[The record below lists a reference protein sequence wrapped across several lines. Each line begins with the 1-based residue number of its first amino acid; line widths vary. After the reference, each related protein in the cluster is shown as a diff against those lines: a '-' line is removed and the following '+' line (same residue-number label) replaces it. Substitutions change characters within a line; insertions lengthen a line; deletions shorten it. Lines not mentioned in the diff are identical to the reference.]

1 MSILRNFSLP
11 WLSRRQRFSNM
22 RRFVLSILLACAAL
36 VASAQDLKLPSVLG
50 SGMVLQQNENVNIW
64 GWAKP
69 SANISVEA
77 QWLDKAVKTNADVDG
92 KWIVTI
98 PTPAASYNNYT
109 LSISDGKKKIN
120 LVDVLIGEVWLCSGQ
135 SNMAWKTELCLDLK
149 EEMEDAANVGK
160 HVRLFTTGR
169 IRSDKPE
176 DDVADA
182 RWTGCT
188 PETVASFSGVG
199 YGFGIE
205 IQKALDVPVGLLQAS
220 YGGTFIEGW
229 VSQDAIH
236 NGEKSATFTKGVNI
250 IDKGKTMWVGK
261 ASHLYNANIHPL
273 LNVRIAGVIW
283 YQGCTNVKANPVS
296 YRDNLQ
302 GLIRSWRKEFDN
314 PDMPFYIAQIAPHTY
329 VNQQG
334 ALLRESQDFVAAT
347 EPGCELVVT
356 NDGQE
361 IPGDVHPRLKKN
373 VCHRFAL
380 CALGHHYKKDVGQWR
395 SPAYE
400 KMQVNGSEV
409 IVSFKNL
416 PTVFQVRGE
425 MIIGFQIG
433 EKKADGTVR
442 YALADARL
450 DESGKNVILSS
461 DQIKNPSDVRY
472 CFDESVGNV
481 FSAEGLPLAPFRTDT
496 KNKPLSK
503 SARAYIEP
511 AVKTPIVF
519 EGEGYQKVTFEEG
532 AKFWTD
538 SEMTLFKGSYPQQFE
553 GFDMLIAEGVDKGE
567 KSKGGKII
575 AKEDGRIYFISPLA
589 KDLKKNWYKPGWRVI
604 MPSEIELTRVIG
616 QNSDGTPKYKTI
628 GSLYISY
635 LDVKAGQE
643 VELPVTENWLSVI
656 PLASS
661 IDYVE

>member
-1 MSILRNFSLP
+1 MA
-11 WLSRRQRFSNM
+11 
-22 RRFVLSILLACAAL
+22 LATAFA
-36 VASAQDLKLPSVLG
+36 VSAQPLKLPTVIG

-69 SANISVEA
+69 SAKITVKA
-77 QWLDKAVKTNADVDG
+77 QWLAEAVKTKADDEG
-92 KWIVTI
+92 KWIVSLS
-98 PTPAASYNNYT
+98 TPAGSYEKY
-109 LSISDGKKKIN
+109 SMSVSDGKSAIDLEN
-120 LVDVLIGEVWLCSGQ
+120 VMIGEVWLCSGQ

-149 EEMEDAANVGK
+149 EEMEDAPNVGK

-176 DDVADA
+176 DDVPDA

-236 NGEKSATFTKGVNI
+236 NGEKSATLTKGVNI
-250 IDKGKTMWVGK
+250 INKGKTMWVGK
-261 ASHLYNANIHPL
+261 ESHLYNANIHPL

-302 GLIRSWRKEFDN
+302 GLIRSWRKEFNN
-314 PDMPFYIAQIAPHTY
+314 PEMPFYIAQIAPHTY
-329 VNQQG
+329 VDQQG
-334 ALLRESQDFVAAT
+334 ALLRESQDYVAAT
-347 EPGCELVVT
+347 EPGCELIVT

-373 VCHRFAL
+373 VCNRFAL
-380 CALGHHYKKDVGQWR
+380 CALGQHYKKDVGQWR

-400 KMQVNGSEV
+400 KKEINGSEV

-416 PTVFQVRGE
+416 PTVLQVRGE
-425 MIIGFQIG
+425 KIIGFQIG
-433 EKKADGTVR
+433 EKKVDGTIR
-442 YALADARL
+442 YVLADARL
-450 DESGKNVILSS
+450 DESGRNVILTS

-511 AVKTPIVF
+511 AVRTPIVY

-538 SEMTLFKGSYPQQFE
+538 SEMTLFEGSYPMQFE
-553 GFDMLIAEGVDKGE
+553 GFDMLISEGVDKGE

-575 AKEDGRIYFISPLA
+575 AKEDGRIYFISALA

-616 QNSDGTPKYKTI
+616 NNSDGAPKYKTI

-656 PLASS
+656 PLAVS
-661 IDYVE
+661 IEYVE

>member
-1 MSILRNFSLP
+1 MA
-11 WLSRRQRFSNM
+11 
-22 RRFVLSILLACAAL
+22 LATAFA
-36 VASAQDLKLPSVLG
+36 VSAQPLKLPTVIG

-69 SANISVEA
+69 SAKITVKA
-77 QWLDKAVKTNADVDG
+77 QWLAEDVKTKADDEG
-92 KWIVTI
+92 KWIVSLS
-98 PTPAASYNNYT
+98 TPAGSYEKY
-109 LSISDGKKKIN
+109 SMSVSDGKSAID
-120 LVDVLIGEVWLCSGQ
+120 LEDVMIGEVWLCSGQ

-149 EEMEDAANVGK
+149 EEMEDAPNVGK

-176 DDVADA
+176 DDVPDA

-236 NGEKSATFTKGVNI
+236 NGEKSATLTKGVNI
-250 IDKGKTMWVGK
+250 INKGKTMWVGK
-261 ASHLYNANIHPL
+261 ESHLYNANIHPL

-302 GLIRSWRKEFDN
+302 GLIRSWRKEFNN
-314 PDMPFYIAQIAPHTY
+314 PEMPFYIAQIAPHTY
-329 VNQQG
+329 VDQQG
-334 ALLRESQDFVAAT
+334 ALLRESQDYVAAT
-347 EPGCELVVT
+347 EPGCELIVT

-380 CALGHHYKKDVGQWR
+380 CALGQHYKKDVGQWR

-400 KMQVNGSEV
+400 KKEINGSEV
-409 IVSFKNL
+409 VVSFKNL
-416 PTVFQVRGE
+416 PTVLQVRGE
-425 MIIGFQIG
+425 KIVGFQIG
-433 EKKADGTVR
+433 EKKVDGTIR
-442 YALADARL
+442 YVLADARL
-450 DESGKNVILSS
+450 DESGRNVILTS

-481 FSAEGLPLAPFRTDT
+481 FSAEGLPLAPFRTDN

-538 SEMTLFKGSYPQQFE
+538 SEMTLFEGSYPMQFE
-553 GFDMLIAEGVDKGE
+553 GFEILISNGVTKGE
-567 KSKGGKII
+567 RSKGGKII
-575 AKEDGRIYFISPLA
+575 AKEDGRIYFISALA

>member
-1 MSILRNFSLP
+1 
-11 WLSRRQRFSNM
+11 M
-22 RRFVLSILLACAAL
+22 RRILAIVIMALATAFA
-36 VASAQDLKLPSVLG
+36 VSAQSLKLPTVIG

-69 SANISVEA
+69 SAKITVKA
-77 QWLDKAVKTNADVDG
+77 QWLAEAVKTKADDEG
-92 KWIVTI
+92 KWIVSLS
-98 PTPAASYNNYT
+98 TPAGSYEKY
-109 LSISDGKKKIN
+109 SMSVSDGKSAID
-120 LVDVLIGEVWLCSGQ
+120 LEDVMIGEVWLCSGQ

-149 EEMEDAANVGK
+149 DEMEDAVNVGK

-176 DDVADA
+176 DDVPDA

-236 NGEKSATFTKGVNI
+236 NGEKSATLTKGVNI
-250 IDKGKTMWVGK
+250 INKGKTMWVGK
-261 ASHLYNANIHPL
+261 ESHLYNANIHPI

-302 GLIRSWRKEFDN
+302 GLIRSWRKEFNN
-314 PDMPFYIAQIAPHTY
+314 PEMPFYIAQIAPHTY
-329 VNQQG
+329 VDQQG
-334 ALLRESQDFVAAT
+334 ALLRESQDYVAAT
-347 EPGCELVVT
+347 EPGCELIVT

-380 CALGHHYKKDVGQWR
+380 CALGQHYKKDVGQWR

-400 KMQVNGSEV
+400 KKEINGSEV

-416 PTVFQVRGE
+416 PTVLQVRGE
-425 MIIGFQIG
+425 MIIGFQVG

-450 DESGKNVILSS
+450 DESGKKVILTS
-461 DQIKNPSDVRY
+461 DQIKNPSEVRY

-496 KNKPLSK
+496 KNNPLSK

-511 AVKTPIVF
+511 AIKTPIVF
-519 EGEGYQKVTFEEG
+519 EGEDYEKARLEEG
-532 AKFWTD
+532 AKFWKD
-538 SEMTLFKGSYPQQFE
+538 SEMVLFEGSYPTQFE
-553 GFDMLIAEGVDKGE
+553 GFEILISKGVTKGE
-567 KSKGGKII
+567 HSKGGKII
-575 AKEDGRIYFISPLA
+575 AKEDGRIYFIAPLA
-589 KDLKKNWYKPGWRVI
+589 KDLKKTWYKPGWRVI
-604 MPSEIELTRVIG
+604 IPSEIELRRLVG
-616 QNSDGTPKYKTI
+616 NNSDGTPKYKTI
-628 GSLYISY
+628 GSIYISY

-656 PLASS
+656 PLAVS
-661 IDYVE
+661 IEYVE

>member
-1 MSILRNFSLP
+1 MT
-11 WLSRRQRFSNM
+11 
-22 RRFVLSILLACAAL
+22 LATAFA
-36 VASAQDLKLPSVLG
+36 VSAQPLKLPTVIG

-69 SANISVEA
+69 SAKITVKA
-77 QWLDKAVKTNADVDG
+77 QWLAEAVKTKADDEG
-92 KWIVTI
+92 KWIVSI
-98 PTPAASYNNYT
+98 STPAGSYEKY
-109 LSISDGKKKIN
+109 SMSVSDGKSAIDLEN
-120 LVDVLIGEVWLCSGQ
+120 VMIGEVWLCSGQ

-149 EEMEDAANVGK
+149 EEMEDAPNVGK

-176 DDVADA
+176 DDVPDA

-236 NGEKSATFTKGVNI
+236 NGEKSATLTKGVNI
-250 IDKGKTMWVGK
+250 INKGKTMWVGK
-261 ASHLYNANIHPL
+261 ESHLYNANIHPL

-302 GLIRSWRKEFDN
+302 GLIRSWRKEFNN
-314 PDMPFYIAQIAPHTY
+314 PEMPFYIAQIAPHTY
-329 VNQQG
+329 VDQQG
-334 ALLRESQDFVAAT
+334 ALLRESQDYVAAT
-347 EPGCELVVT
+347 EPGCELIVT

-380 CALGHHYKKDVGQWR
+380 CALGQHYKKDVGQWR

-400 KMQVNGSEV
+400 KKEINGSEV

-416 PTVFQVRGE
+416 PTVLQVRGE
-425 MIIGFQIG
+425 KIIGFQIG
-433 EKKADGTVR
+433 EKKVDGTIR
-442 YALADARL
+442 YVLADARL
-450 DESGKNVILSS
+450 DESGRNVILTS

-538 SEMTLFKGSYPQQFE
+538 SEMTLFEGSYPMQFE
-553 GFDMLIAEGVDKGE
+553 GFEILISNGVTKGE
-567 KSKGGKII
+567 RSKGGKII
-575 AKEDGRIYFISPLA
+575 AKEDGRIYFISALA

>member
-1 MSILRNFSLP
+1 MSLAWVFKYNFIFVQLNHIIMKSRLF
-11 WLSRRQRFSNM
+11 LSF
-22 RRFVLSILLACAAL
+22 LLLLAGFL
-36 VASAQDLKLPSVLG
+36 SFGMYAQVKMSPLFTDN
-50 SGMVLQQNENVNIW
+50 MVLQQKADAPVW
-64 GWAKP
+64 GTSDPGSEIKVLTSW
-69 SANISVEA
+69 N
-77 QWLDKAVKTNADVDG
+77 KTAYSTVAAEDG
-92 KWIVTI
+92 KWMLKVK
-98 PTPAASYNNYT
+98 TPKAGGPYEMTVYEN
-109 LSISDGKKKIN
+109 GREVKKIGN
-120 LVDVLIGEVWLCSGQ
+120 ILIGEVWLCSGQ

-182 RWTGCT
+182 KWTGCT

-236 NGEKSATFTKGVNI
+236 NGEKSATLTKGVNI
-250 IDKGKTMWVGK
+250 INKGKTMWAGK

-273 LNVRIAGVIW
+273 LNARFAGVIW

-302 GLIRSWRKEFDN
+302 GLIRSWRKEFNN
-314 PDMPFYIAQIAPHTY
+314 PEMPFYIAQIAPHTY

-334 ALLRESQDFVAAT
+334 ALLRESQDYVAAT

-400 KMQVNGSEV
+400 KMQVSGSEV

-416 PTVFQVRGE
+416 PTVLQVRGE

-461 DQIKNPSDVRY
+461 DQIENPSDVRY

-496 KNKPLSK
+496 KNKPLSN
-503 SARAYIEP
+503 
-511 AVKTPIVF
+511 
-519 EGEGYQKVTFEEG
+519 
-532 AKFWTD
+532 
-538 SEMTLFKGSYPQQFE
+538 QQE
-553 GFDMLIAEGVDKGE
+553 H
-567 KSKGGKII
+567 
-575 AKEDGRIYFISPLA
+575 IS
-589 KDLKKNWYKPGWRVI
+589 
-604 MPSEIELTRVIG
+604 
-616 QNSDGTPKYKTI
+616 
-628 GSLYISY
+628 SL
-635 LDVKAGQE
+635 L
-643 VELPVTENWLSVI
+643 
-656 PLASS
+656 
-661 IDYVE
+661 

>member
-1 MSILRNFSLP
+1 MKR
-11 WLSRRQRFSNM
+11 
-22 RRFVLSILLACAAL
+22 ILLSVFVTLAASMML
-36 VASAQDLKLPSVLG
+36 SGQQLRLPSVIG

-64 GWAKP
+64 GWSKP
-69 SANISVEA
+69 SAKISVEA
-77 QWLDKAVKTNADVDG
+77 QWLDNAIKTKADEQGN
-92 KWIVTI
+92 WIVSI
-98 PTPAASYNNYT
+98 ATPAGGYQPYT
-109 LSISDGKKKIN
+109 IKVSDGKSDVV
-120 LVDVLIGEVWLCSGQ
+120 LQDVLIGEVWLCSGQ

-176 DDVADA
+176 VDVPEAK
-182 RWTGCT
+182 WTGCT

-205 IQKALDVPVGLLQAS
+205 LQKALDVPVGLLQAS

-250 IDKGKTMWVGK
+250 INNGKTMWAGK

-273 LNVRIAGVIW
+273 LNVRLAGVIW
-283 YQGCTNVKANPVS
+283 YQGCTNVSANPVS

-302 GLIRSWRKEFDN
+302 GLIRSWRKEFNN
-314 PDMPFYIAQIAPHTY
+314 PEMPFYIAQIAPHTY

-334 ALLRESQDFVAAT
+334 ALLRESQDYVAAT
-347 EPGCELVVT
+347 EPGCELIVT

-380 CALGHHYKKDVGQWR
+380 CALGHHYKKNVGQWR

-400 KMQVNGSEV
+400 KKEINGSEV

-416 PTVFQVRGE
+416 PTVLQVRGE
-425 MIIGFQIG
+425 KIIGFQIG
-433 EKKADGTVR
+433 EKNVDGTVR
-442 YALADARL
+442 YVLAEARL
-450 DESGKNVILSS
+450 DDSGRNVILTS

-532 AKFWTD
+532 AKFWTE
-538 SEMTLFKGSYPQQFE
+538 SEMTLFEGSYPMQFE
-553 GFDMLIAEGVDKGE
+553 GFEMLISNGVTKGE
-567 KSKGGKII
+567 RSKGGKII
-575 AKEDGRIYFISPLA
+575 AKDDGRIYFISALA

-604 MPSEIELTRVIG
+604 MPSEIQLSRVIG
-616 QNSDGTPKYKTI
+616 NNSDGTPKYKTV
-628 GSLYISY
+628 GSIYISY

-643 VELPVTENWLSVI
+643 VELPVTTNWSSVI

-661 IDYVE
+661 IEYNE

>member
-1 MSILRNFSLP
+1 MA
-11 WLSRRQRFSNM
+11 
-22 RRFVLSILLACAAL
+22 LATAFA
-36 VASAQDLKLPSVLG
+36 VSAQPLKLPTVIG

-69 SANISVEA
+69 SAKITVKA
-77 QWLDKAVKTNADVDG
+77 QWLAEAVKTKADDEG
-92 KWIVTI
+92 KWIVSLS
-98 PTPAASYNNYT
+98 TPAGSYEKY
-109 LSISDGKKKIN
+109 SMSVSDGKSAID
-120 LVDVLIGEVWLCSGQ
+120 LEDVMIGEVWLCSGQ

-149 EEMEDAANVGK
+149 EEMEDAPNVGK

-176 DDVADA
+176 DDVPDA

-236 NGEKSATFTKGVNI
+236 NGEKSATLTKGVNI
-250 IDKGKTMWVGK
+250 INKGKTMWVGK
-261 ASHLYNANIHPL
+261 ESHLYNANIHPL

-302 GLIRSWRKEFDN
+302 GLIRSWRKEFNN
-314 PDMPFYIAQIAPHTY
+314 PEMPFYIAQIAPHTY
-329 VNQQG
+329 VDQQG
-334 ALLRESQDFVAAT
+334 ALLRESQDYVAAT
-347 EPGCELVVT
+347 EPGCELIVT

-400 KMQVNGSEV
+400 KKEINGSEV

-416 PTVFQVRGE
+416 PTVLQVKGE
-425 MIIGFQIG
+425 KIIGFQIG
-433 EKKADGTVR
+433 EKKVDGTIR
-442 YALADARL
+442 YVLADARL
-450 DESGKNVILSS
+450 DESGRNVILTS

-481 FSAEGLPLAPFRTDT
+481 FSAEGLPLAPFRTDN

-538 SEMTLFKGSYPQQFE
+538 SEMTLFEGSYPMQFE
-553 GFDMLIAEGVDKGE
+553 GFEILISNGVTKGE
-567 KSKGGKII
+567 RSKGGKII
-575 AKEDGRIYFISPLA
+575 AKEDGRIYFISALA

-616 QNSDGTPKYKTI
+616 QNSDGTPKYKTV
-628 GSLYISY
+628 GSIYISY

>member
-1 MSILRNFSLP
+1 MKRILITII
-11 WLSRRQRFSNM
+11 M
-22 RRFVLSILLACAAL
+22 AVAATFA
-36 VASAQDLKLPSVLG
+36 VSAQQLKLPTVIG
-50 SGMVLQQNENVNIW
+50 SGMVLQQSENVNIW
-64 GWAKP
+64 GWSKP
-69 SANISVEA
+69 SAKITVEA
-77 QWLDKAVKTNADVDG
+77 QWLAGAVKTRADEEG
-92 KWIVTI
+92 KWIVSL
-98 PTPAASYNNYT
+98 PTPAGSYEKY
-109 LSISDGKKKIN
+109 SMSVSDGKSTIN
-120 LVDVLIGEVWLCSGQ
+120 LEDIMIGEVWLCSGQ

-149 EEMEDAANVGK
+149 DEMEDAVNVGK
-160 HVRLFTTGR
+160 HVRLFTIGR

-176 DDVADA
+176 IDVPEAK
-182 RWTGCT
+182 WTGCT

-205 IQKALDVPVGLLQAS
+205 LQKALDVPVGLLQAS

-250 IDKGKTMWVGK
+250 INKGKTMWAGK

-273 LNVRIAGVIW
+273 LNVRLAGVIW
-283 YQGCTNVKANPVS
+283 YQGCTNVSANPVS

-302 GLIRSWRKEFDN
+302 GLIRSWRKEFNN
-314 PDMPFYIAQIAPHTY
+314 PEMPFYIAQIAPHTY
-329 VNQQG
+329 VNLQG
-334 ALLRESQDFVAAT
+334 ALLRESQDYVAAT

-356 NDGQE
+356 NDSQE

-380 CALGHHYKKDVGQWR
+380 CALGHHYKKNVGQWR

-400 KMQVNGSEV
+400 RVEVEGSEV
-409 IVSFKNL
+409 KVSFKNL
-416 PTVFQVRGE
+416 PTVLQVRGE
-425 MIIGFQIG
+425 QIIGFQIG
-433 EKKADGTVR
+433 EKKSDGTVR
-442 YALADARL
+442 YVLADARL
-450 DESGKNVILSS
+450 DESGKNVILTS

-496 KNKPLSK
+496 RNKPLSK

-511 AVKTPIVF
+511 AVRTPIVF
-519 EGEGYQKVTFEEG
+519 EGEGYQKVNFEEG

-538 SEMTLFKGSYPQQFE
+538 SEMTLFEGSYPMQFE
-553 GFDMLIAEGVDKGE
+553 GFEMLISNGVTKGE
-567 KSKGGKII
+567 HSKGGKII
-575 AKEDGRIYFISPLA
+575 AKEDGRIYFISALA

-604 MPSEIELTRVIG
+604 MPSEIQLSRVIG
-616 QNSDGTPKYKTI
+616 NNSDGAPKYKTI
-628 GSLYISY
+628 GSIYISY

-643 VELPVTENWLSVI
+643 VELPITKNWLSVI
-656 PLASS
+656 PLAVS
-661 IDYVE
+661 IEYVE

>member
-1 MSILRNFSLP
+1 
-11 WLSRRQRFSNM
+11 M
-22 RRFVLSILLACAAL
+22 RKLITLLLLVTITITAA
-36 VASAQDLKLPSVLG
+36 AQQLKLPTVIG

-69 SANISVEA
+69 SAKISVEA
-77 QWLDKAVKTNADVDG
+77 QWLDKAVKTKADEEG
-92 KWIVTI
+92 KWQVSL
-98 PTPAASYNNYT
+98 PTPSASYQAYN
-109 LSISDGKKKIN
+109 IVVSDGRKTIH
-120 LVDVLIGEVWLCSGQ
+120 LDDVLIGEVWLCAGQ

-149 EEMEDAANVGK
+149 EEMEDAANVGR

-176 DDVADA
+176 DDVPDA

-188 PETVASFSGVG
+188 PETVAAFSGVG

-205 IQKALDVPVGLLQAS
+205 LQKALDVPVGLLQAS

-236 NGEKSATFTKGVNI
+236 NGEKSATLTKGVNI
-250 IDKGKTMWVGK
+250 INKGKTMWVGK

-273 LNVRIAGVIW
+273 LNVRFAGVIW

-302 GLIRSWRKEFDN
+302 GLIRSWRKEFNN
-314 PDMPFYIAQIAPHTY
+314 PEMPFYIAQIAPHTY

-334 ALLRESQDFVAAT
+334 ALLRESQDYVAAT

-395 SPAYE
+395 SPAYDKKE
-400 KMQVNGSEV
+400 INGSEV
-409 IVSFKNL
+409 TVSFKNL
-416 PTVFQVRGE
+416 PTVLQVRGE
-425 MIIGFQIG
+425 KIIGFQIG
-433 EKKADGTVR
+433 EKNVDGTIR
-442 YALADARL
+442 YVLAEARL

-481 FSAEGLPLAPFRTDT
+481 FSAEGLPLAQFRTDT

-511 AVKTPIVF
+511 AVRTPVVF

-538 SEMTLFKGSYPQQFE
+538 SEMTLFEGSYPAQFE
-553 GFDMLIAEGVDKGE
+553 GFEILISKGVTKGE

-575 AKEDGRIYFISPLA
+575 AKEDGRIYFIAPLA

-616 QNSDGTPKYKTI
+616 NNSDGTPKYKTV
-628 GSLYISY
+628 GSIYISY

-656 PLASS
+656 PLAAT
-661 IDYVE
+661 IDYAE

>member
-1 MSILRNFSLP
+1 MA
-11 WLSRRQRFSNM
+11 
-22 RRFVLSILLACAAL
+22 LATAFA
-36 VASAQDLKLPSVLG
+36 VSAQPLKLPTVIG

-64 GWAKP
+64 GWSKP
-69 SANISVEA
+69 SAKITVKA
-77 QWLDKAVKTNADVDG
+77 QWLEEAVKTNADAEG
-92 KWIVTI
+92 KWMLSLS
-98 PTPAASYNNYT
+98 TPAGSYEKY
-109 LSISDGKKKIN
+109 SMSVSDGKSTIN
-120 LVDVLIGEVWLCSGQ
+120 LEDIMIGEVWLCSGQ

-149 EEMEDAANVGK
+149 DEMEDAANVGK
-160 HVRLFTTGR
+160 HIRLFTTGR

-176 DDVADA
+176 VDVPEAK
-182 RWTGCT
+182 WTGCT

-199 YGFGIE
+199 YGFGVE
-205 IQKALDVPVGLLQAS
+205 LQRALDVPVGLLQAS
-220 YGGTFIEGW
+220 FGGTFIEGW

-236 NGEKSATFTKGVNI
+236 NGEKSATLTKGVNI
-250 IDKGKTMWVGK
+250 INKGKTMWAGK

-273 LNVRIAGVIW
+273 LNVRLAGVIW
-283 YQGCTNVKANPVS
+283 YQGCTNVSANPVS

-302 GLIRSWRKEFDN
+302 GLIRSWRKEFNN
-314 PDMPFYIAQIAPHTY
+314 PGMPFYIAQIAPHTY
-329 VNQQG
+329 VNLQG
-334 ALLRESQDFVAAT
+334 ALLRESQDYVAAT

-356 NDGQE
+356 NDCQE

-380 CALGHHYKKDVGQWR
+380 CALGHHYKKNVGQWR

-400 KMQVNGSEV
+400 KKEINGSEV

-416 PTVFQVRGE
+416 PTVLQVRGE
-425 MIIGFQIG
+425 KIIGFQIG
-433 EKKADGTVR
+433 EKNVDGTVR
-442 YALADARL
+442 YVLAEARL
-450 DESGKNVILSS
+450 DDSGRNVILTS

-511 AVKTPIVF
+511 AAKTPIIF
-519 EGEGYQKVTFEEG
+519 EGEGYQKVTFESG
-532 AKFWTD
+532 AKLWTE
-538 SEMTLFKGSYPQQFE
+538 SEMTLFEGSYPMQFE
-553 GFDMLIAEGVDKGE
+553 GFEMLI
-567 KSKGGKII
+567 SKGVTKDEHSNGGKVI
-575 AKEDGRIYFISPLA
+575 AKEDGRIYFISSLA

-604 MPSEIELTRVIG
+604 MPSEIELRRVIG
-616 QNSDGTPKYKTI
+616 KNSDGSPKYKTV
-628 GSLYISY
+628 GSIYISY

-643 VELPVTENWLSVI
+643 VELPVTTNWSSVI

-661 IDYVE
+661 IEYNE

>member
-1 MSILRNFSLP
+1 MT
-11 WLSRRQRFSNM
+11 
-22 RRFVLSILLACAAL
+22 LATAFA
-36 VASAQDLKLPSVLG
+36 VSAQPLKLPTVIG

-69 SANISVEA
+69 SAKITVKA
-77 QWLDKAVKTNADVDG
+77 QWLAEAVKTKADDEG
-92 KWIVTI
+92 KWIVSI
-98 PTPAASYNNYT
+98 STPAGSYEKY
-109 LSISDGKKKIN
+109 SMSVSDGKSAIDLEN
-120 LVDVLIGEVWLCSGQ
+120 VMIGEVWLCSGQ

-149 EEMEDAANVGK
+149 EEMEDAPNVGK

-176 DDVADA
+176 DDVPDA

-236 NGEKSATFTKGVNI
+236 NGEKSATLTKGVNI
-250 IDKGKTMWVGK
+250 INKGKTMWVGK
-261 ASHLYNANIHPL
+261 ESHLYNANIHPL

-302 GLIRSWRKEFDN
+302 GLIRSWRKEFNN
-314 PDMPFYIAQIAPHTY
+314 PEMPFYIAQIAPHTY
-329 VNQQG
+329 VDQQG
-334 ALLRESQDFVAAT
+334 ALLRESQDYVAAT
-347 EPGCELVVT
+347 EPGCELIVT

-380 CALGHHYKKDVGQWR
+380 CALGQHYKKDVGQWR

-400 KMQVNGSEV
+400 KKEINGSEV

-416 PTVFQVRGE
+416 PTVLQVKGE
-425 MIIGFQIG
+425 KIIGFQIG
-433 EKKADGTVR
+433 EKKVDGTIR
-442 YALADARL
+442 YVLADARL
-450 DESGKNVILSS
+450 DESGRNVILTS

-538 SEMTLFKGSYPQQFE
+538 SEMTLFEGSYPMQFE
-553 GFDMLIAEGVDKGE
+553 GFEILISNGVTKGE
-567 KSKGGKII
+567 RSKGGKII
-575 AKEDGRIYFISPLA
+575 AKEDGRIYFISALA

>member
-1 MSILRNFSLP
+1 MA
-11 WLSRRQRFSNM
+11 
-22 RRFVLSILLACAAL
+22 LATAFA
-36 VASAQDLKLPSVLG
+36 VSAQMLKLPTVIG

-69 SANISVEA
+69 SAKITVKA
-77 QWLDKAVKTNADVDG
+77 QWLAEDVKTKADDEG
-92 KWIVTI
+92 KWIVSLS
-98 PTPAASYNNYT
+98 TPAGSYEKY
-109 LSISDGKKKIN
+109 SMSVSDGKSAID
-120 LVDVLIGEVWLCSGQ
+120 LEDVMIGEVWLCSGQ

-149 EEMEDAANVGK
+149 EEMEDAPNVGK

-176 DDVADA
+176 DDVPDA

-236 NGEKSATFTKGVNI
+236 NGEKSATLTKGVNI
-250 IDKGKTMWVGK
+250 INKGKTMWVGK
-261 ASHLYNANIHPL
+261 ESHLYNANIHPL

-302 GLIRSWRKEFDN
+302 GLIRSWRKEFNN
-314 PDMPFYIAQIAPHTY
+314 PEMPFYIAQIAPHTY
-329 VNQQG
+329 VDQQG
-334 ALLRESQDFVAAT
+334 ALLRESQDYVAAT
-347 EPGCELVVT
+347 EPGCELIVT

-380 CALGHHYKKDVGQWR
+380 CALGQHYKKDVGQWR

-400 KMQVNGSEV
+400 KKEINGSEV
-409 IVSFKNL
+409 VVSFKNL
-416 PTVFQVRGE
+416 PTVLQIRGE
-425 MIIGFQIG
+425 KIIGFQIG
-433 EKKADGTVR
+433 EKKVDGTIR
-442 YALADARL
+442 YVLADARL
-450 DESGKNVILSS
+450 DESGRNVILTS

-511 AVKTPIVF
+511 AVRTPIVF

-538 SEMTLFKGSYPQQFE
+538 SEMTLFEGSYPMQFE
-553 GFDMLIAEGVDKGE
+553 GFEMLISNGVTKGE
-567 KSKGGKII
+567 HSKGGKII
-575 AKEDGRIYFISPLA
+575 AKEDGRIYFISALA

-604 MPSEIELTRVIG
+604 MPSEIQLSRVIG
-616 QNSDGTPKYKTI
+616 NNSDGAPKYKTI

>member
-1 MSILRNFSLP
+1 MA
-11 WLSRRQRFSNM
+11 
-22 RRFVLSILLACAAL
+22 LATAFA
-36 VASAQDLKLPSVLG
+36 VSAQPLKLPTVIG

-69 SANISVEA
+69 SAKITVKA
-77 QWLDKAVKTNADVDG
+77 QWLAEAVKTKADDEG
-92 KWIVTI
+92 KWIVSLS
-98 PTPAASYNNYT
+98 TPAGSYEKY
-109 LSISDGKKKIN
+109 SMSVSDGKSAID
-120 LVDVLIGEVWLCSGQ
+120 LEDVMIGEVWLCSGQ

-149 EEMEDAANVGK
+149 EEMEDAPNVGK

-176 DDVADA
+176 DDVPDA
-182 RWTGCT
+182 RWTDCT

-205 IQKALDVPVGLLQAS
+205 LQKALDVPVGLLQAS

-261 ASHLYNANIHPL
+261 ASHLYNANIQPL

-283 YQGCTNVKANPVS
+283 YQGCTNVSTNPVS
-296 YRDNLQ
+296 YKDNLQ
-302 GLIRSWRKEFDN
+302 GLIRSWREEFNN
-314 PDMPFYIAQIAPHTY
+314 PEMPFYIAQIAPHTY
-329 VNQQG
+329 VDQQG
-334 ALLRESQDFVAAT
+334 ALLRESQDYVAAT
-347 EPGCELVVT
+347 EPGCELIVT

-380 CALGHHYKKDVGQWR
+380 CALGHHYKKNVGQWR

-400 KMQVNGSEV
+400 KKEINGSEV

-416 PTVFQVRGE
+416 PTVLQVRGE
-425 MIIGFQIG
+425 KIIGFQIG
-433 EKKADGTVR
+433 EKNVDGTVR
-442 YALADARL
+442 YVLAEARL
-450 DESGKNVILSS
+450 DDSGRNVILTS

-511 AVKTPIVF
+511 AAKTPIIF

-532 AKFWTD
+532 AKFWTE
-538 SEMTLFKGSYPQQFE
+538 SEMTLFEGSYPMQFE
-553 GFDMLIAEGVDKGE
+553 GFEMLISKGVTKDE
-567 KSKGGKII
+567 HSKGGKVI
-575 AKEDGRIYFISPLA
+575 AKEDGRIYFISSLA

-604 MPSEIELTRVIG
+604 MPSEIELRRVIG
-616 QNSDGTPKYKTI
+616 KNSDGSPKYKTV
-628 GSLYISY
+628 GSIYISY

-643 VELPVTENWLSVI
+643 VELPVTTNWSSVI

-661 IDYVE
+661 IEYNE

>member
-1 MSILRNFSLP
+1 MLLLKKIFSTFLDPLP
-11 WLSRRQRFSNM
+11 KHIDIQIAFRY
-22 RRFVLSILLACAAL
+22 
-36 VASAQDLKLPSVLG
+36 
-50 SGMVLQQNENVNIW
+50 
-64 GWAKP
+64 
-69 SANISVEA
+69 
-77 QWLDKAVKTNADVDG
+77 KAVKTKADADG
-92 KWIVTI
+92 KWIVTL
-98 PTPAASYNNYT
+98 PTPAASYDDYT
-109 LSISDGKKKIN
+109 ICISDGKKKIT
-120 LVDVLIGEVWLCSGQ
+120 LEDVLIGEVWLCSGQ

-149 EEMEDAANVGK
+149 EEMNDAANVGK

-176 DDVADA
+176 VDVPDA
-182 RWTGCT
+182 KWTTCT

-229 VSQDAIH
+229 VSQDAIN
-236 NGEKSATFTKGVNI
+236 NGEKSATLTKGVNI
-250 IDKGKTMWVGK
+250 INKGKTMWAGK

-273 LNVRIAGVIW
+273 LNVRFAGVIW
-283 YQGCTNVKANPVS
+283 YQGCTNVSTNPVS

-302 GLIRSWRKEFDN
+302 GLIRSWRKEFNN
-314 PDMPFYIAQIAPHTY
+314 PGMPFYIAQIAPHRY
-329 VNQQG
+329 VNHQG
-334 ALLRESQDFVAAT
+334 ALLRESQDYVAAT
-347 EPGCELVVT
+347 EPGCELIVT

-400 KMQVNGSEV
+400 KKEINGSEV

-416 PTVFQVRGE
+416 PTVLQVRGE
-425 MIIGFQIG
+425 MIIGFQVG

-450 DESGKNVILSS
+450 DESGKKVILTS
-461 DQIKNPSDVRY
+461 DQIKSPSEVRY

-481 FSAEGLPLAPFRTDT
+481 FSAEGLPLGPFRTDT
-496 KNKPLSK
+496 KNNPLSK

-511 AVKTPIVF
+511 AAKTPIVF
-519 EGEGYQKVTFEEG
+519 EGEGYQKVTLEEG

-538 SEMTLFKGSYPQQFE
+538 SEMVLFEGSYPAQFE
-553 GFDMLIAEGVDKGE
+553 GFEMLISEGVTKGE

-575 AKEDGRIYFISPLA
+575 AKEDGRVYFIAPLA
-589 KDLKKNWYKPGWRVI
+589 KDLKKTWYKPGWRVI

-616 QNSDGTPKYKTI
+616 NNSDGTPKYKTV
-628 GSLYISY
+628 GSIYISY
-635 LDVKAGQE
+635 LEVKAGQE
-643 VELPVTENWLSVI
+643 IELPVTENWLSVI

>member
-1 MSILRNFSLP
+1 MRKLL
-11 WLSRRQRFSNM
+11 LSALLV
-22 RRFVLSILLACAAL
+22 FVALLS
-36 VASAQDLKLPSVLG
+36 SAQALRLPTVLG

-69 SANISVEA
+69 SAKIIIEA
-77 QWLDKAVKTNADVDG
+77 EWLDKAVKAKADDDG
-92 KWIVTI
+92 KWIVAL
-98 PTPAASYNNYT
+98 PTPAASYQEYKIT
-109 LSISDGKKKIN
+109 VSDGKSKIV
-120 LVDVLIGEVWLCSGQ
+120 LDDVLIGEVWLCSGQ

-149 EEMEDAANVGK
+149 KEMEDAVNVGK
-160 HVRLFTTGR
+160 HIRLFCTGR
-169 IRSDKPE
+169 IHSEKPE
-176 DDVADA
+176 DDLPDA

-205 IQKALDVPVGLLQAS
+205 IQKTLDVPVGLLQAS

-236 NGEKSATFTKGVNI
+236 NGEKSATFAKGIKI
-250 IDKGKTMWVGK
+250 INNGKTMWVGK
-261 ASHLYNANIHPL
+261 ESHLYNANIHPL

-283 YQGCTNVKANPVS
+283 YQGCTNVRANPVT

-302 GLIRSWRKEFDN
+302 GLIRSWRKEFKN
-314 PDMPFYIAQIAPHTY
+314 PDMPFYLAQIAPHTY
-329 VNQQG
+329 TDQQG
-334 ALLRESQDFVAAT
+334 ALLRESQDYVATT
-347 EPGCELVVT
+347 EPGCEMIVT

-361 IPGDVHPRLKKN
+361 IPGDVHPRLKKA

-380 CALGHHYKKDVGQWR
+380 CALGHHYKKEVGQWR

-400 KMQVNGSEV
+400 KKEVNGSEL

-416 PTVFQVRGE
+416 PTVLQIKGDK
-425 MIIGFQIG
+425 IIGFQIG
-433 EKKADGTVR
+433 EKNVDGTVR
-442 YALADARL
+442 YVLAEARL
-450 DESGKNVILSS
+450 DESGKNVILTS

-496 KNKPLSK
+496 KNRPLSK

-511 AVKTPIVF
+511 AAKTPIVF
-519 EGEGYQKVTFEEG
+519 EGEGYRKVTFEEG
-532 AKFWTD
+532 ARFWTD
-538 SEMTLFKGSYPQQFE
+538 SEMTLFEGSYPKEFE
-553 GFDMLIAEGVDKGE
+553 GFEMLIAEGVAKGT
-567 KSKGGKII
+567 KSRGGKII
-575 AKEDGRIYFISPLA
+575 AKEDGRIYFISALA
-589 KDLKKNWYKPGWRVI
+589 KDLKRTWYKPGWRVI
-604 MPSEIELTRVIG
+604 MPSEIQLSRVVG
-616 QNSDGTPKYKTI
+616 TSSDGSAKYKTI
-628 GSLYISY
+628 GAIYISW
-635 LDVKAGQE
+635 LDVKKGQE
-643 VELPVTENWLSVI
+643 VEFPVTENWGSVI

>member
-1 MSILRNFSLP
+1 MA
-11 WLSRRQRFSNM
+11 
-22 RRFVLSILLACAAL
+22 LATAFA
-36 VASAQDLKLPSVLG
+36 VSAQMLKLPTVIG

-69 SANISVEA
+69 SAKITVKA
-77 QWLDKAVKTNADVDG
+77 QWLAEDVKTKADDEG
-92 KWIVTI
+92 KWIVSLS
-98 PTPAASYNNYT
+98 TPAGSYEKY
-109 LSISDGKKKIN
+109 SMSVSDGKSAID
-120 LVDVLIGEVWLCSGQ
+120 LEDVMIGEVWLCSGQ

-149 EEMEDAANVGK
+149 EEMEDAPNVGK

-176 DDVADA
+176 DDVPDA

-236 NGEKSATFTKGVNI
+236 NGEKSATLTKGVNI
-250 IDKGKTMWVGK
+250 INKGKTMWVGK
-261 ASHLYNANIHPL
+261 ESHLYNANIHPL

-302 GLIRSWRKEFDN
+302 GLIRSWRKEFNN
-314 PDMPFYIAQIAPHTY
+314 PEMPFYIAQIAPHTY
-329 VNQQG
+329 VDQQG
-334 ALLRESQDFVAAT
+334 ALLRESQDYVAAT
-347 EPGCELVVT
+347 EPGCELIVT

-380 CALGHHYKKDVGQWR
+380 CALGQHYKKDVGQWR

-400 KMQVNGSEV
+400 KKEINGSEV
-409 IVSFKNL
+409 VVSFKNL
-416 PTVFQVRGE
+416 PTVLQIRGE
-425 MIIGFQIG
+425 KIIGFQIG
-433 EKKADGTVR
+433 EKKVDGTIR
-442 YALADARL
+442 YVLADARL
-450 DESGKNVILSS
+450 DESGRNVILTS

-538 SEMTLFKGSYPQQFE
+538 SEMTLFEGSYPMQFE
-553 GFDMLIAEGVDKGE
+553 GFEMLISNGVTKGE
-567 KSKGGKII
+567 HSKGGKII
-575 AKEDGRIYFISPLA
+575 AKEDGRIYFISALA

-604 MPSEIELTRVIG
+604 MPSEIQLSRVIG
-616 QNSDGTPKYKTI
+616 NNSDGAPKYKTI

>member
-1 MSILRNFSLP
+1 MA
-11 WLSRRQRFSNM
+11 
-22 RRFVLSILLACAAL
+22 LATAFA
-36 VASAQDLKLPSVLG
+36 VSAQPLKLPTVIG

-69 SANISVEA
+69 SAKITVKA
-77 QWLDKAVKTNADVDG
+77 QWLAEDVKTKADDEG
-92 KWIVTI
+92 KWIVSLS
-98 PTPAASYNNYT
+98 TPAGSYEKY
-109 LSISDGKKKIN
+109 SMSVSDGKSVID
-120 LVDVLIGEVWLCSGQ
+120 LEDVMIGEVWLCSGQ

-149 EEMEDAANVGK
+149 EEMEDAPNVGK

-176 DDVADA
+176 DDVPDA

-205 IQKALDVPVGLLQAS
+205 IQKTLDVPVGLLQAS

-236 NGEKSATFTKGVNI
+236 NGEKSATLTKGVNI
-250 IDKGKTMWVGK
+250 INKGKTMWVGK
-261 ASHLYNANIHPL
+261 ESHLYNANIHPL

-302 GLIRSWRKEFDN
+302 GLIRSWRKEFNN
-314 PDMPFYIAQIAPHTY
+314 PEMPFYIAQIAPHTY
-329 VNQQG
+329 VDQQG
-334 ALLRESQDFVAAT
+334 ALLRESQDYVAAT
-347 EPGCELVVT
+347 EPGCELIVT

-400 KMQVNGSEV
+400 KKEINGSEV

-416 PTVFQVRGE
+416 PTVLQVRGE
-425 MIIGFQIG
+425 KIIGFQIG
-433 EKKADGTVR
+433 EKKVDGTIR
-442 YALADARL
+442 YVLADARL
-450 DESGKNVILSS
+450 DESGRNVILTS

-538 SEMTLFKGSYPQQFE
+538 SEMTLFEGSYPMQFE
-553 GFDMLIAEGVDKGE
+553 GFEILISNGVTKGE
-567 KSKGGKII
+567 RSKGGKII
-575 AKEDGRIYFISPLA
+575 AKEDGRIYFISALA

-616 QNSDGTPKYKTI
+616 QNSDGTPKYKTV

>member
-1 MSILRNFSLP
+1 MA
-11 WLSRRQRFSNM
+11 
-22 RRFVLSILLACAAL
+22 LATAFA
-36 VASAQDLKLPSVLG
+36 VSAQPLKLPTVIG

-69 SANISVEA
+69 SAKITVKA
-77 QWLDKAVKTNADVDG
+77 QWLAEDVKTKADDEG
-92 KWIVTI
+92 KWIVSLS
-98 PTPAASYNNYT
+98 TPAGSYEKY
-109 LSISDGKKKIN
+109 SMSVSDGKSVID
-120 LVDVLIGEVWLCSGQ
+120 LEDVMIGEVWLCSGQ

-149 EEMEDAANVGK
+149 EEMEDAPNVGK

-176 DDVADA
+176 DDVPDA

-236 NGEKSATFTKGVNI
+236 NGEKSATLTKGVNI
-250 IDKGKTMWVGK
+250 INKGKTMWVGK
-261 ASHLYNANIHPL
+261 ESHLYNANIHPL

-302 GLIRSWRKEFDN
+302 GLIRSWRKEFNN
-314 PDMPFYIAQIAPHTY
+314 PEMPFYIAQIAPHTY
-329 VNQQG
+329 VDQQG
-334 ALLRESQDFVAAT
+334 ALLRESQDYVAAT
-347 EPGCELVVT
+347 EPGCELIVT

-380 CALGHHYKKDVGQWR
+380 CALGQHYKKDVGQWR

-400 KMQVNGSEV
+400 KKEINGSEV
-409 IVSFKNL
+409 VVSFKNL
-416 PTVFQVRGE
+416 PTVLQVRGE
-425 MIIGFQIG
+425 KIIGFQIG
-433 EKKADGTVR
+433 EKKVDGTIR
-442 YALADARL
+442 YVLADARL
-450 DESGKNVILSS
+450 DDSGRNVILTS

-481 FSAEGLPLAPFRTDT
+481 FSAEGLPLAPFRTDN

-538 SEMTLFKGSYPQQFE
+538 SEMTLFNGSYPMQFE
-553 GFDMLIAEGVDKGE
+553 GFEILISNGVTKGE
-567 KSKGGKII
+567 RSKGGKII
-575 AKEDGRIYFISPLA
+575 AKEDGRIYFISALA

>member
-1 MSILRNFSLP
+1 MA
-11 WLSRRQRFSNM
+11 
-22 RRFVLSILLACAAL
+22 LATAFA
-36 VASAQDLKLPSVLG
+36 VSAQPLKLPTVIG

-69 SANISVEA
+69 SAKITVKA
-77 QWLDKAVKTNADVDG
+77 QWLAEAVKTKADDEG
-92 KWIVTI
+92 KWIVSI
-98 PTPAASYNNYT
+98 STPAGSYEKY
-109 LSISDGKKKIN
+109 SMSVSDGKSAIDLEN
-120 LVDVLIGEVWLCSGQ
+120 VMIGEVWLCSGQ

-149 EEMEDAANVGK
+149 EEMEDAPNVGK

-176 DDVADA
+176 DDVPDA

-236 NGEKSATFTKGVNI
+236 NGEKSATLTKGVNI
-250 IDKGKTMWVGK
+250 INKGKTMWVGK
-261 ASHLYNANIHPL
+261 ESHLYNANIHPL

-302 GLIRSWRKEFDN
+302 GLIRSWRKEFNN
-314 PDMPFYIAQIAPHTY
+314 PEMPFYIAQIAPHTY
-329 VNQQG
+329 VDQQG
-334 ALLRESQDFVAAT
+334 ALLRESQDYVAAT
-347 EPGCELVVT
+347 EPGCELIVT

-380 CALGHHYKKDVGQWR
+380 CALGQHYKKDVGQWR

-400 KMQVNGSEV
+400 KKEINGSEV

-416 PTVFQVRGE
+416 PTVLQVKGE
-425 MIIGFQIG
+425 KIIGFQIG
-433 EKKADGTVR
+433 EKKVDGTIR
-442 YALADARL
+442 YVLADARL
-450 DESGKNVILSS
+450 DESGRNVILTS

-538 SEMTLFKGSYPQQFE
+538 SEMTLFEGSYPMQFE
-553 GFDMLIAEGVDKGE
+553 GFEILISNGVTKGE
-567 KSKGGKII
+567 RSKGGKII
-575 AKEDGRIYFISPLA
+575 AKEDGRIYFISALA

>member
-1 MSILRNFSLP
+1 MA
-11 WLSRRQRFSNM
+11 
-22 RRFVLSILLACAAL
+22 LATAFA
-36 VASAQDLKLPSVLG
+36 VSAQQLKLPTVIG

-69 SANISVEA
+69 SAKITVKA
-77 QWLDKAVKTNADVDG
+77 QWLAEAVKTKADDEG
-92 KWIVTI
+92 KWIVSLS
-98 PTPAASYNNYT
+98 TPAGSYEKY
-109 LSISDGKKKIN
+109 SMSVSDGKSAIDLEN
-120 LVDVLIGEVWLCSGQ
+120 VMIGEVWLCSGQ

-149 EEMEDAANVGK
+149 DEMEDAVNVGK

-176 DDVADA
+176 DDVPDA

-236 NGEKSATFTKGVNI
+236 HGEKSATLTKGVNI
-250 IDKGKTMWVGK
+250 INKGKTMWVGK
-261 ASHLYNANIHPL
+261 ESHLYNANIHPL

-302 GLIRSWRKEFDN
+302 GLIRSWRKEFNN
-314 PDMPFYIAQIAPHTY
+314 PEMPFYIAQIAPHTY
-329 VNQQG
+329 VDQQG
-334 ALLRESQDFVAAT
+334 ALLRESQDYVAAT
-347 EPGCELVVT
+347 EPGCELIVT

-380 CALGHHYKKDVGQWR
+380 CALGQHYKKDVGQWR

-400 KMQVNGSEV
+400 KKEINGSEV

-416 PTVFQVRGE
+416 PTVLQVKGE
-425 MIIGFQIG
+425 KIIGFQIG
-433 EKKADGTVR
+433 EKKVDGTIR
-442 YALADARL
+442 YVLADARL
-450 DESGKNVILSS
+450 DESGRNVILTS

-538 SEMTLFKGSYPQQFE
+538 SEMTLFEGSYPMQFE
-553 GFDMLIAEGVDKGE
+553 GFEILISNGVTKGE
-567 KSKGGKII
+567 HSKGGKII
-575 AKEDGRIYFISPLA
+575 AKEDGRIYFISALA

-628 GSLYISY
+628 GSIYISY

-656 PLASS
+656 PLAVS
-661 IDYVE
+661 IEYVE

>member
-1 MSILRNFSLP
+1 
-11 WLSRRQRFSNM
+11 M
-22 RRFVLSILLACAAL
+22 RKLFLAVLLVCSAL
-36 VASAQDLKLPSVLG
+36 TVSAQSLRLPSVIG

-64 GWAKP
+64 VWAKP
-69 SANISVEA
+69 SAKISVEA
-77 QWLDKAVKTNADVDG
+77 QWLDKTVKTKADAEG
-92 KWIVTI
+92 KWIVTL
-98 PTPAASYNNYT
+98 PTPAASYTSYT
-109 LSISDGKKKIN
+109 LNISDGKKDIT
-120 LVDVLIGEVWLCSGQ
+120 LEDVLIGEVWLCSGQ

-149 EEMEDAANVGK
+149 DEMEKAASVGK

-176 DDVADA
+176 DDVPDA
-182 RWTGCT
+182 KWTGCT

-250 IDKGKTMWVGK
+250 INKGKTMWVGK

-273 LNVRIAGVIW
+273 LNVRFAGVIW

-302 GLIRSWRKEFDN
+302 GLIRSWRKEFNN
-314 PDMPFYIAQIAPHTY
+314 PQMPFYIAQIAPHTY
-329 VNQQG
+329 VDQQG
-334 ALLRESQDFVAAT
+334 ALLRESQDYVAAT
-347 EPGCELVVT
+347 EPGCEMVVT

-380 CALGHHYKKDVGQWR
+380 CALGHHYKMDVGQWR

-400 KMQVNGSEV
+400 KKEVNGSEV

-416 PTVFQVRGE
+416 PTVLQVRGKK
-425 MIIGFQIG
+425 IIGFQIG
-433 EKKADGTVR
+433 EKKSDGTVR
-442 YALADARL
+442 YVLADARL
-450 DESGKNVILSS
+450 DESGRKVILTSS
-461 DQIKNPSDVRY
+461 QIKNPSDVRY

-496 KNKPLSK
+496 KNNPLSK

-511 AVKTPIVF
+511 AARTPIVF

-532 AKFWTD
+532 ANFWTD
-538 SEMTLFKGSYPQQFE
+538 SEMVLFEGSYPAQFE
-553 GFDMLIAEGVDKGE
+553 GFEMLIADGVKKGE

-575 AKEDGRIYFISPLA
+575 AKEDGRIYFIAPLA

-604 MPSEIELTRVIG
+604 MPSEIELCRVIG
-616 QNSDGTPKYKTI
+616 NNSDGTPKYKTV
-628 GSLYISY
+628 GSIYISY

>member
-1 MSILRNFSLP
+1 
-11 WLSRRQRFSNM
+11 M
-22 RRFVLSILLACAAL
+22 RRILAIVIMALATAFA
-36 VASAQDLKLPSVLG
+36 VSAQPLKLPTVIG

-69 SANISVEA
+69 SAKITVKA
-77 QWLDKAVKTNADVDG
+77 QWLAEAVKTKADDEG
-92 KWIVTI
+92 KWIVSLS
-98 PTPAASYNNYT
+98 TPAGSYEKY
-109 LSISDGKKKIN
+109 SMSVSDGKSAID
-120 LVDVLIGEVWLCSGQ
+120 LEDVMIGEVWLCSGQ

-149 EEMEDAANVGK
+149 EEMEDAPNVGK

-176 DDVADA
+176 DDVPDA

-236 NGEKSATFTKGVNI
+236 NGEKSATLTKGVNI
-250 IDKGKTMWVGK
+250 INKGKTMWVGK
-261 ASHLYNANIHPL
+261 ESHLYNANIHPI

-302 GLIRSWRKEFDN
+302 GLIRSWRKEFNN
-314 PDMPFYIAQIAPHTY
+314 PEMPFYIAQIAPHTY
-329 VNQQG
+329 VDQQG
-334 ALLRESQDFVAAT
+334 ALLRESQDYVAAT
-347 EPGCELVVT
+347 EPGCELIVT

-380 CALGHHYKKDVGQWR
+380 CALGQHYKKDVGQWR

-400 KMQVNGSEV
+400 KKEINGSEV
-409 IVSFKNL
+409 VVSFKNL
-416 PTVFQVRGE
+416 PTVLQVRGE
-425 MIIGFQIG
+425 KIIGFQIG
-433 EKKADGTVR
+433 EKKVDGTIR
-442 YALADARL
+442 YVLADARL
-450 DESGKNVILSS
+450 DESGRNVILTS

-511 AVKTPIVF
+511 AVRTPIVF

-538 SEMTLFKGSYPQQFE
+538 SEMTLFEGSYPMQFE
-553 GFDMLIAEGVDKGE
+553 GFEILISNGVTKGE
-567 KSKGGKII
+567 RSKGGKII
-575 AKEDGRIYFISPLA
+575 AKEDGRIYFISALA

>member
-1 MSILRNFSLP
+1 MA
-11 WLSRRQRFSNM
+11 
-22 RRFVLSILLACAAL
+22 LATAFA
-36 VASAQDLKLPSVLG
+36 VSAQPLKLPTVIG

-69 SANISVEA
+69 SAKITVKA
-77 QWLDKAVKTNADVDG
+77 QWLAEDVKTKADDEG
-92 KWIVTI
+92 KWIVSLS
-98 PTPAASYNNYT
+98 TPAGSYEKY
-109 LSISDGKKKIN
+109 SMSVSDGKSAID
-120 LVDVLIGEVWLCSGQ
+120 LEDVMIGEVWLCSGQ

-149 EEMEDAANVGK
+149 EEMEDAPNVGK

-176 DDVADA
+176 DDVPDA

-236 NGEKSATFTKGVNI
+236 NGEKSATLTKGVNI
-250 IDKGKTMWVGK
+250 INKGKTMWVGK
-261 ASHLYNANIHPL
+261 ESHLYNANIHPL

-302 GLIRSWRKEFDN
+302 GLIRSWRKEFNN
-314 PDMPFYIAQIAPHTY
+314 PEMPFYIAQIAPHTY
-329 VNQQG
+329 VDQQG
-334 ALLRESQDFVAAT
+334 ALLRESQDYVAAT
-347 EPGCELVVT
+347 EPGCELIVT

-400 KMQVNGSEV
+400 KKEINGSEV
-409 IVSFKNL
+409 VVSFKNL
-416 PTVFQVRGE
+416 PTVLQVRGE
-425 MIIGFQIG
+425 KIVGFQIG
-433 EKKADGTVR
+433 EKKVDGTIR
-442 YALADARL
+442 YVLADARL
-450 DESGKNVILSS
+450 DESGRNVILTS

-481 FSAEGLPLAPFRTDT
+481 FSAEGLPLAPFRTDN

-538 SEMTLFKGSYPQQFE
+538 SEMTLFEGSYPMQFE
-553 GFDMLIAEGVDKGE
+553 GFEILISNGVTKGE
-567 KSKGGKII
+567 RSKGGKII
-575 AKEDGRIYFISPLA
+575 AKEDGRIYFISALA